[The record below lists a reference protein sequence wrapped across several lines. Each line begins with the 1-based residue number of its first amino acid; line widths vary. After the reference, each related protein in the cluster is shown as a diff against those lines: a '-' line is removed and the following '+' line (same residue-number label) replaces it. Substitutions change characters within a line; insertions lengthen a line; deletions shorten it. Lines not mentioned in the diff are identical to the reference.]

1 MAKRACASDHRSAA
15 ELLQEGNKAV
25 ILGGVAAP
33 QDDPLH
39 PPLLDR
45 VRVLQQDL
53 PIKPAAQGNLARGAV
68 GDEVQAVAGIAS
80 QPLANRRD
88 WALPGG

>member
-1 MAKRACASDHRSAA
+1 MAKGVCTGDHSSVA
-15 ELLQEGNKAV
+15 ELLQEGNKAL

-33 QDDPLH
+33 QDDPFH
-39 PPLLDR
+39 PPLLNR

-53 PIKPAAQGNLARGAV
+53 PIKPAAEGNLARGAV